1 MPGFDDISCLEL
13 VLLVIAM
20 LVPGLIHGALGLG
33 FPLVATPLLSLLTD
47 VRSAVLITL
56 LPTMSVNII
65 SLLKG
70 GRWRGSIG
78 RFWPMTIYVAVGSW
92 LGTNLLVLSDPRP
105 FKLLLALIV
114 LLYLNRERL
123 SGVHLTWI
131 RAHPGVAMLVFG
143 LPAGLL
149 AGTVNVMVPLLIIMF
164 LELRVSPTATVQA
177 FNMCFLTGK
186 LTQTGVFAHAGHLD
200 GEMLT
205 STAPLAAVAATALL
219 VGMSL
224 RSKIAAESY
233 RAWLRTLLWVVAL
246 VLVAQ
251 FFSSVFRVPA

>member
-92 LGTNLLVLSDPRP
+92 LGSNILVVSDPTP
-105 FKLLLALIV
+105 FKLLLALII
-114 LLYLNRERL
+114 LMYLNLHRISAIRL
-123 SGVHLTWI
+123 GWI
-131 RAHPGVAMLVFG
+131 RAHPSMAMLVFG

-149 AGTVNVMVPLLIIMF
+149 AGTVNVMVPLLIILF
-164 LELRVSPTATVQA
+164 LELKIPPTATVQT
-177 FNMCFLTGK
+177 FNMCFLMGK
-186 LTQTGVFAHAGHLD
+186 LTQTLVFARAGYLN
-200 GEMLT
+200 GEMLI
-205 STAPLAAVAATALL
+205 STAPLAVVAVAAL
-219 VGMSL
+219 VIGMAL
-224 RSKIAAESY
+224 RSRIAADTY
-233 RAWLRTLLWVVAL
+233 RAWLRKLLWVVAL
-246 VLVAQ
+246 VLMAQYLATIFGLVA
-251 FFSSVFRVPA
+251 